1 MSRIVNNTVHSR
13 TPYMSRARD
22 ALVLRW
28 VKRRAR
34 CVTGTHPNTHVH
46 VSYDEAFML
55 LEASQEAGALP
66 FMLLDRRLV
75 GAQASCPTRTWR
87 IERGAPKRAVL
98 GGVRWTHAVSAYRQ
112 GRCTK
117 DWSGKSRPPSLHSRQ
132 RLLLG
137 LDEPGGEEPVRAGHV
152 GRVGVL
158 GDVEHGRLIHDH
170 DVDDAV
176 LLRVEQ
182 RAPEVRLVGDG

>member
-1 MSRIVNNTVHSR
+1 
-13 TPYMSRARD
+13 MSRARD

-98 GGVRWTHAVSAYRQ
+98 GGVGHSLLQHHADLLQHQASGRQ
-112 GRCTK
+112 
-117 DWSGKSRPPSLHSRQ
+117 
-132 RLLLG
+132 
-137 LDEPGGEEPVRAGHV
+137 
-152 GRVGVL
+152 
-158 GDVEHGRLIHDH
+158 
-170 DVDDAV
+170 
-176 LLRVEQ
+176 
-182 RAPEVRLVGDG
+182 LVALKEAARRREFSV